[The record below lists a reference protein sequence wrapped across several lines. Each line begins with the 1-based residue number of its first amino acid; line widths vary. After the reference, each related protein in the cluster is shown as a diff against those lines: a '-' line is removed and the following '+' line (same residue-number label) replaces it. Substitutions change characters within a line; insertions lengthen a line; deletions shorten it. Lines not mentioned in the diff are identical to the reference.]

1 MQITTLGVD
10 LAKDVFQL
18 HGVDEN
24 GRCRLQK
31 TVRRGSLTKVMAKLP
46 ACLVGIEACGSAHH
60 WAREFRRLG
69 HDVKMMN
76 PQYVKPYVKT
86 QKNDYNDA
94 EAICEAVSRPNM
106 HFVPVKEVEH
116 QDILAVHR
124 VRSRLVAAR
133 TALVNQIRGLLAE
146 YGLVMPRQI
155 GQVRRG
161 VPAILE
167 DAENG
172 LSARFRASM
181 AALYE
186 ELTELDE
193 RVCTVTNEITRLC
206 NENPRCQRLAAI
218 EGIGPITATAL
229 VAALGDVHVFRN
241 GRQVAA
247 WLGLVPRQYS
257 SGGRTVLLG
266 ITKRGGP
273 MYAEHSDYCAQPARN
288 Q

>member
-18 HGVDEN
+18 HGVDDK

-31 TVRRGSLTKVMAKLP
+31 AVRRGSLMTVMAKLP
-46 ACLVGIEACGSAHH
+46 ACLVGVEACGGAHH
-60 WAREFRRLG
+60 WARQFRGLG
-69 HDVKMMN
+69 HDVQMIN

-94 EAICEAVSRPNM
+94 AAICEAVSRPNM
-106 HFVPVKEVEH
+106 HFVPIKEVEH
-116 QDILAVHR
+116 PDILAIHR
-124 VRSRLVAAR
+124 VRSRLVATR
-133 TALVNQIRGLLAE
+133 TALINQIRGLLAE

-155 GQVRRG
+155 GQVRRC
-161 VPAILE
+161 VPTVLE

-172 LSARFRASM
+172 LSARFRVALP
-181 AALYE
+181 ALYE
-186 ELTELDE
+186 ELAELDE
-193 RVCTVTNEITRLC
+193 RVQSSTNEIDRLC
-206 NENPRCQRLAAI
+206 SSNPRCQRLAAG

-247 WLGLVPRQYS
+247 WLGLVPRQHS

-266 ITKRGGP
+266 ISKRGDRYLR
-273 MYAEHSDYCAQPARN
+273 MLLIRKRLAKAS
-288 Q
+288 

>member
-1 MQITTLGVD
+1 MI
-10 LAKDVFQL
+10 
-18 HGVDEN
+18 
-24 GRCRLQK
+24 
-31 TVRRGSLTKVMAKLP
+31 
-46 ACLVGIEACGSAHH
+46 
-60 WAREFRRLG
+60 
-69 HDVKMMN
+69 N

-106 HFVPVKEVEH
+106 YFVPIKEVEH

-133 TALVNQIRGLLAE
+133 TALINQIRGLLAE

-155 GQVRRG
+155 GQVRRH
-161 VPAILE
+161 VPTILE

-172 LSARFRASM
+172 LSARFRASL

-186 ELTELDE
+186 ELAELDE
-193 RVCTVTNEITRLC
+193 RVRAITNEITRLC
-206 NENPRCQRLAAI
+206 SENPRCERLAAI

-266 ITKRGGP
+266 ITKRGDRYLRMLLIHG
-273 MYAEHSDYCAQPARN
+273 ARSVVTRAAGKTDSRSRWVNTLRQRRGFNKTCVAIANKNARIAWALLAKDEDYRRAA
-288 Q
+288 